1 MARQCLSIAKN
12 MFWGIILF
20 YLIFFCVVGNGPG
33 AAPGNCGSHGAQWDR
48 GANLQ
53 DYYSR
58 KEEQEGQE
66 VSHAEIFSFSS

>member
-1 MARQCLSIAKN
+1 ML
-12 MFWGIILF
+12 WGVTFF
-20 YLIFFCVVGNGPG
+20 YFIFFSCIVDNGPG

-58 KEEQEGQE
+58 KEEQEVQE
-66 VSHAEIFSFSS
+66 VSHAEEFSFSC

>member
-1 MARQCLSIAKN
+1 M
-12 MFWGIILF
+12 
-20 YLIFFCVVGNGPG
+20 VGNGPD

-58 KEEQEGQE
+58 KEEQEVKE
-66 VSHAEIFSFSS
+66 VSHAVEFSFSS

>member
-12 MFWGIILF
+12 VFGGVTL
-20 YLIFFCVVGNGPG
+20 LIFFFCLVGNGPG

-58 KEEQEGQE
+58 KEEQEGQQ
-66 VSHAEIFSFSS
+66 VSHAEVFSFSS